1 MAGFLDRNGMDG
13 RDMAKGVRKIV
24 LSGVAVAA
32 LVGGGFGGWHWWTEG
47 RFIESTDNAYVHSD
61 ITVVS
66 PKVSAYVREVRVAEN
81 QQVAAGDVLAVLD
94 DQDFTAKVAEAEAN
108 VAGQKAALGTIASK
122 LELQRALI
130 AQAAASVASAEAE
143 QRRAQQDFD
152 RTRALAN
159 ESWASK
165 QKFETADADLRKAVA
180 ATDKARAALAAEKD
194 QVGVLNASRAETEA
208 RLRQAE
214 AALQTARNDLANTV
228 IHAAVDGVVGNRG
241 VQVGQYARP
250 GVQLLSLVPLP
261 DVYVVANFKETQLSR
276 MRPGQ
281 TVTVAIDA
289 YPGRRLEG
297 RVESFAPASG
307 SQFSLLPPE
316 NATGNFTK
324 IVQRVPVRIALPRD
338 NALAGLLRPG
348 LSVTAEVD
356 TRGSDDVQHVAGA
369 VFGAYR
375 PGQAVASK

>member
-1 MAGFLDRNGMDG
+1 
-13 RDMAKGVRKIV
+13 MAKGVRKIV
-24 LSGVAVAA
+24 LSGVAAAA

-81 QQVAAGDVLAVLD
+81 QQVQAGDVLAVLD
-94 DQDFTAKVAEAEAN
+94 DQDFRAKVAEAEAA
-108 VAGQKAALGTIASK
+108 VAGQRAALGTLDSK

-130 AQAAASVASAEAE
+130 DQAAASVASAEAE

-159 ESWASK
+159 ESWASR

-180 ATDKARAALAAEKD
+180 ATNKARAALEAEKN
-194 QVGVLNASRAETEA
+194 QVGVLNASRTETEA
-208 RLRQAE
+208 RLHQAE
-214 AALQTARNDLANTV
+214 ATLQTVRNDLANTV
-228 IHAAVDGVVGNRG
+228 IRAPVDGVVGNRG

-281 TVTVAIDA
+281 PVTVAIDA
-289 YPGRRLEG
+289 YPGKALVG
-297 RVESFAPASG
+297 KVESFAPASG

-348 LSVTAEVD
+348 LSVVAEVD
-356 TRGSDDVQHVAGA
+356 TRGAEEAPIVVGA
-369 VFGAYR
+369 VFGALQ
-375 PGQAVASK
+375 PGHTVAAK

>member
-1 MAGFLDRNGMDG
+1 MVKA
-13 RDMAKGVRKIV
+13 VRKIV

-32 LVGGGFGGWHWWTEG
+32 LVGGGYAGWEWWTEG
-47 RFIESTDNAYVHSD
+47 RFFESTDNAYVHSD

-66 PKVSAYVREVRVAEN
+66 PKVSAYVRDVRVAEN

-94 DQDFTAKVAEAEAN
+94 DQDFRAKVAEAEAN
-108 VAGQKAALGTIASK
+108 VAAQKAALGTIDSK
-122 LELQRALI
+122 LQLQKAI
-130 AQAAASVASAEAE
+130 IDQAAASVASAEAE

-152 RTRALAN
+152 RTRALASD
-159 ESWASK
+159 SWASR
-165 QKFETADADLRKAVA
+165 QKFETADADLRKATA
-180 ATDKARAALAAEKD
+180 ETARSRAALVAEQD
-194 QVGVLNASRAETEA
+194 QVGVLNASRSETDA

-214 AALQTARNDLANTV
+214 AALQTARNDLNNTV
-228 IHAAVDGVVGNRG
+228 IRAPVDGVVGNRG

-261 DVYVVANFKETQLSR
+261 DVYVVANFKETQLAR

-281 TVTVAIDA
+281 PVTVEVDA
-289 YPGRRLEG
+289 YPDKHLLG

-338 NALAGLLRPG
+338 SALSGLLRPG
-348 LSVTAEVD
+348 LSVVAEVD
-356 TRGSDDVQHVAGA
+356 TRGAEDQPHNAGT
-369 VFGAYR
+369 VMGALV
-375 PGQAVASK
+375 PGRTVASK

>member
-1 MAGFLDRNGMDG
+1 MAM
-13 RDMAKGVRKIV
+13 GVRKLV
-24 LSGVAVAA
+24 LSGVAAAA
-32 LVGGGFGGWHWWTEG
+32 LVGGGLGGWHWWTEG

-81 QQVAAGDVLAVLD
+81 QQVGAGDVLAVLD
-94 DQDFTAKVAEAEAN
+94 DQDFRAKLAEAEAS
-108 VAGQKAALGTIASK
+108 VAGQRAALGTIDSK

-130 AQAAASVASAEAE
+130 DQAAASVASAEAE
-143 QRRAQQDFD
+143 QRRVQQDFE

-159 ESWASK
+159 ESWASR

-194 QVGVLNASRAETEA
+194 QVGVLNASRVETEA
-208 RLRQAE
+208 HLRQAE
-214 AALQTARNDLANTV
+214 AALQTARNDLGNTV
-228 IHAAVDGVVGNRG
+228 IRAPVDGVVGNRG
-241 VQVGQYARP
+241 VQIGQYARP

-261 DVYVVANFKETQLSR
+261 DVYVVANFKETQLGR
-276 MRPGQ
+276 MRLGQ
-281 TVTVAIDA
+281 TVVVAIDA
-289 YPGRRLEG
+289 FPGQRLEG

-348 LSVTAEVD
+348 LSVVAEVD
-356 TRGSDDVQHVAGA
+356 TRGSGDVQHVAGS
-369 VFGAYR
+369 VFGTVR

>member
-1 MAGFLDRNGMDG
+1 
-13 RDMAKGVRKIV
+13 MAKSVRKAV
-24 LSGVAVAA
+24 LAGVAVAA
-32 LVGGGFGGWHWWTEG
+32 LAGGGFGGWHWWTEG
-47 RFIESTDNAYVHSD
+47 RFIESTDNAYVHGD

-66 PKVSAYVREVRVAEN
+66 PKVSAYVREVRAAEN
-81 QQVAAGDVLAVLD
+81 QQVQAGDVLAVLD
-94 DQDFTAKVAEAEAN
+94 DQDFRARLAEAQAA
-108 VAGQKAALGTIASK
+108 VAAQRAALGTLGSRRQ
-122 LELQRALI
+122 LQGALI
-130 AQAAASVASAEAE
+130 DQAAADLASAEAE

-152 RTRALAN
+152 RTRSLASD
-159 ESWASK
+159 SWASR
-165 QKFETADADLRKAVA
+165 QKLESAEADLRKAVA
-180 ATDKARAALAAEKD
+180 QVNRARAALEAEKD
-194 QVGVLNASRAETEA
+194 QIGVLDASRAETEA

-214 AALQTARNDLANTV
+214 ATLQTAHNDLDNTV
-228 IHAAVDGVVGNRG
+228 IRAPVDGVVGNRG

-261 DVYVVANFKETQLSR
+261 DVYVIANFKETQLDR

-281 TVTVAIDA
+281 PVGVAVDA

-338 NALAGLLRPG
+338 NGLSGLLRPG
-348 LSVTAEVD
+348 LSVVAEVD
-356 TRGSDDVQHVAGA
+356 TRGADAAPHVAGT
-369 VFGAYR
+369 VFGAAQPAR
-375 PGQAVASK
+375 AVAAR

>member
-1 MAGFLDRNGMDG
+1 MVKA
-13 RDMAKGVRKIV
+13 VRKIV

-32 LVGGGFGGWHWWTEG
+32 LAGGGYAGWGWWTEG
-47 RFIESTDNAYVHSD
+47 RFFESTDNAYVHSD

-66 PKVSAYVREVRVAEN
+66 SKVSAYVRDVRVAEN
-81 QQVAAGDVLAVLD
+81 QQVAGGEVLAVLD
-94 DQDFTAKVAEAEAN
+94 DQDFRAKLAEAEAN
-108 VAGQKAALGTIASK
+108 VAAQRAALGTIDSK
-122 LELQRALI
+122 LLLQKAI
-130 AQAAASVASAEAE
+130 IDQAAASLASAEAE
-143 QRRAQQDFD
+143 QRRTQQDFD
-152 RTRALAN
+152 RTRALAS
-159 ESWASK
+159 ESWASR

-180 ATDKARAALAAEKD
+180 ETDRSRAALAAERD
-194 QVGVLNASRAETEA
+194 QVGVLSAGRIETEA

-214 AALQTARNDLANTV
+214 AALETARNDLDNTV
-228 IHAAVDGVVGNRG
+228 IRAPVDGVVGNRG

-281 TVTVAIDA
+281 PVAVEIDA
-289 YPGRRLEG
+289 YPGKALLG
-297 RVESFAPASG
+297 KVESFAPASG

-348 LSVTAEVD
+348 LSVIAEVD
-356 TRGSDDVQHVAGA
+356 TRGAEEAPPVAGT
-369 VFGAYR
+369 VFGAFR
-375 PGQAVASK
+375 PGQTVAAK